1 MLAKV
6 FGGSFG
12 AVDTATIN
20 LDWGGKL
27 KSIVLQQGKSIH
39 LTLLPA
45 HITSAAI
52 LSEQDKKSFVGT
64 VVGGAIGGFVFG
76 GAGLLAGAMASGNKR
91 KLLALVTFKDGRS
104 CAMELEDKA
113 FKAILACCRF

>member
-1 MLAKV
+1 MHAKV

-12 AVDTATIN
+12 AVDGATIN

-27 KSIVLQQGKSIH
+27 KSIVLQQGKSNS
-39 LTLLPA
+39 LTLLPI
-45 HITSAAI
+45 HVVSAAI
-52 LSEQDKKSFVGT
+52 LSEQDKKSFAGKII
-64 VVGGAIGGFVFG
+64 GGAIGGLAFG
-76 GAGLLAGAMASGNKR
+76 GVGLLAGAMASGNKR